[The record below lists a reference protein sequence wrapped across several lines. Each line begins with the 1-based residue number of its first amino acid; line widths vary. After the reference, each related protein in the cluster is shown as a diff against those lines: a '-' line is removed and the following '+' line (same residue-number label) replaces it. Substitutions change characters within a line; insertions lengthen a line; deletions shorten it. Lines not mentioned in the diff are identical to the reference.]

1 MYEAVDPPLSDSAYN
16 SIKEMAESGLGELT
30 LEILGYT
37 YLLSPLILIDDSYKV
52 QRFLNLIQ
60 ASSVNVYLEYF
71 KIISKI
77 NFWNSIIRTL

>member
-60 ASSVNVYLEYF
+60 ASSVNVYLEYY